1 MATSS
6 QTQETREYRTFRVH
20 YDRLLRAIQDPLP
33 LAARLFS
40 EGIITS
46 AVKERMSVSGVP
58 RLDKNN
64 TLLSAVEGRIQ
75 TDPFTFQG
83 FLSALKEDSSL
94 QSLVESMEGKCLIS
108 V

>member
-1 MATSS
+1 MAAGS
-6 QTQETREYRTFRVH
+6 QSQETREYYIFRVH

-46 AVKERMSVSGVP
+46 AVKERMSLSGVP

-64 TLLSAVEGRIQ
+64 TLLSAVEVQIE
-75 TDPFTFQG
+75 TDPMSTFHVV
-83 FLSALKEDSSL
+83 LSALKEDPSL
-94 QSLVESMEGKCLIS
+94 WSLVQSMEGKCLT
-108 V
+108 